1 MSNIRITYPFAD
13 AISIITQTDLMTETS
28 VYETVKFT
36 PSSVDEPSTH
46 VIEYRSY
53 W

>member
-1 MSNIRITYPFAD
+1 MSKIRITYPFAYT
-13 AISIITQTDLMTETS
+13 ISILTKRDLMNETR
-28 VYETVKFT
+28 VYETVKLT